1 MQFKYRIDLRMSW
14 RLEVKYTYKILI
26 REHKGEA
33 IKEPKHK
40 KHDNIK
46 MDLKENTNLCF
57 RVSG

>member
-1 MQFKYRIDLRMSW
+1 MSW